1 MKIPIKKSKQGHK
14 APWHQDFRNTD
25 ALPDIKVIRTRF
37 FVNFVAIV
45 VPLFVS
51 ILWVQQELS
60 LSEIRGDI
68 AKLEDE
74 KASLEASNSELVSL
88 SREFMKEA
96 AKVESLDNYYHNLFP
111 VSDYLVTLSD
121 QVSEDMVISSMDL
134 KKANRVEG
142 NNVIDTWESRISGYV
157 VLEDKTA
164 VSHVNEFVEE
174 LSKKELLAKYLDDAF
189 LDNLSRDQVTDTL
202 NFVVSIA
209 MSDTS
214 LTTESEEDE

>member
-1 MKIPIKKSKQGHK
+1 MKIPSKKSKQSIE

-25 ALPDIKVIRTRF
+25 ALPDIKVVRTRF
-37 FVNFVAIV
+37 FVNLVAIFI
-45 VPLFVS
+45 PLFVAT
-51 ILWVQQELS
+51 LWIQQELS
-60 LSEIRGDI
+60 LGEVRGGI
-68 AKLEDE
+68 AELEDE
-74 KASLEASNSELVSL
+74 KASLVASNGELVSL

-96 AKVESLDNYYHNLFP
+96 AKVESLDAYYHNLFP
-111 VSDYLVTLSD
+111 VSDYLVTLSE

-134 KKANRVEG
+134 KKANRIEG
-142 NNVIDTWESRISGYV
+142 NDVIDTWESRISGYV

-174 LSKKELLAKYLDDAF
+174 LSRKELIADYLDDAF

-209 MSDTS
+209 MSDPS

>member
-1 MKIPIKKSKQGHK
+1 MKIPIKKSKQGHE

-51 ILWVQQELS
+51 ILWAQQELS
-60 LSEIRGDI
+60 LSEVRGDI

-96 AKVESLDNYYHNLFP
+96 AKVESLDAYYHNLFP
-111 VSDYLVTLSD
+111 VSDYLLTLSD

-134 KKANRVEG
+134 KKANRIEG

-202 NFVVSIA
+202 NFVVSII
-209 MSDTS
+209 MSDSS
-214 LTTESEEDE
+214 LTKESEEDE